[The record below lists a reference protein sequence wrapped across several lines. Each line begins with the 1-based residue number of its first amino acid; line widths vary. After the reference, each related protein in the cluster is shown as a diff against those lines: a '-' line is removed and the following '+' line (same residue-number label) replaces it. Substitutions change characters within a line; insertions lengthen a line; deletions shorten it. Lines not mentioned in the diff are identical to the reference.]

1 MPRYRHLVR
10 LANRQLQHWF
20 PGASRQT
27 RLPQANHAFA
37 ALHQGNYATI
47 PNYLVTDLRYMDAGD
62 KAQKR
67 QAGPPGTGL
76 PIAMSAITTSALDT
90 PSRRSMERTC
100 DDLAIFVIVVVGF
113 VASLTF
119 RDYGLGWD
127 DYTHAEYADLLLR
140 MYGSGFKDTGALSFA
155 NLYMY
160 GGGFDM
166 AAALLHKVIP
176 LELFE
181 TRRLLGAVVGII
193 GLSVTWRLGRR
204 VGGPLAGL
212 AALLLLALCPTFYGH
227 MFMNPKDAPFA
238 VAMVILML
246 GLVRL
251 AEEYPSPSPR
261 TILIVGLGAGLSL
274 GSRILGG
281 LALIYAVIGFLPML
295 LEEIR
300 TQGGREAVRRFVYV
314 VYTLLPGLI
323 LGYLVMG
330 LIWPWS
336 IIEPG
341 NPFHALSYFSHFFEK
356 PWKEM
361 FDGALVSVPDMP
373 WSYLPTLFALQLP
386 EVLLG
391 LSIAAAI
398 ATLLALP
405 RADVSGRRKT
415 ILLMLT
421 LAATLPIAVAIVKRP
436 ALYNGIR
443 HFIFVIPPMT
453 VLAGTAFAWGMNWL
467 KENRRS
473 WQPAALAVFSFGL
486 LLPLGEMIRLHPYQ
500 YTHFNHIAGTV
511 RGADYRYML
520 DYWGLALK
528 QASDSL
534 REELDERQEVPPRGR
549 KWKVA
554 VCGPQRPAQV
564 ALGPDFT
571 IGWDS
576 HAADFAM
583 TLGEFYCKGLTA
595 PVMVEIKR
603 DDVVFARV
611 YDIRGRSISSLLAIP
626 AP

>member
-1 MPRYRHLVR
+1 
-10 LANRQLQHWF
+10 
-20 PGASRQT
+20 
-27 RLPQANHAFA
+27 
-37 ALHQGNYATI
+37 
-47 PNYLVTDLRYMDAGD
+47 
-62 KAQKR
+62 
-67 QAGPPGTGL
+67 
-76 PIAMSAITTSALDT
+76 MSSITTSTIDT
-90 PSRRSMERTC
+90 PARRSVERTC
-100 DDLAIFVIVVVGF
+100 DDLAIIVLAAVGLI
-113 VASLTF
+113 ASLTF

-140 MYGSGFKDTGALSFA
+140 MYGSGFKDTAALSFA

-181 TRRLLGAVVGII
+181 TRRLLGAVVGLI
-193 GLSVTWRLGRR
+193 GLAVTWRLGRR
-204 VGGPLAGL
+204 VGGPFAGL
-212 AALLLLALCPTFYGH
+212 ATLLLLVLCPTFYGH

-238 VAMVILML
+238 VSMAILML

-261 TILIVGLGAGLSL
+261 TILIVGLGAGLSI
-274 GSRILGG
+274 GSRVLGG
-281 LALIYAVIGFLPML
+281 LALIYAVVGFLPLL
-295 LEEIR
+295 LEEIHTHSAR
-300 TQGGREAVRRFVYV
+300 DAVHRFAHVLYV
-314 VYTLLPGLI
+314 LLPGLI

-336 IIEPG
+336 IMEPG
-341 NPFHALSYFSHFFEK
+341 NPFQALTYFSHFFEK

-391 LSIAAAI
+391 LAI
-398 ATLLALP
+398 AGVVGTFMSLS
-405 RADVSGRRKT
+405 RTDVPARRKT

-421 LAATLPIAVAIVKRP
+421 LAATLPLVVAMVKRP

-453 VLAGTAFAWGMNWL
+453 VLAGVAFAWLMNWL
-467 KENRRS
+467 KERHRS
-473 WQPAALAVFSFGL
+473 WQPAVLAVFAFGL
-486 LLPLGEMIRLHPYQ
+486 MLPLGEMIRLHPYQ

-511 RGADYRYML
+511 RGADDLFML

-528 QASDSL
+528 QASDGL
-534 REELDERQEVPPRGR
+534 REELIERQEFPPRGR

-576 HAADFAM
+576 NAADFAM

-611 YDIRGRSISSLLAIP
+611 YDIRGRSISGLLAIP
-626 AP
+626 PP

>member
-1 MPRYRHLVR
+1 
-10 LANRQLQHWF
+10 
-20 PGASRQT
+20 
-27 RLPQANHAFA
+27 
-37 ALHQGNYATI
+37 
-47 PNYLVTDLRYMDAGD
+47 
-62 KAQKR
+62 
-67 QAGPPGTGL
+67 
-76 PIAMSAITTSALDT
+76 MSSITTSAIDT
-90 PSRRSMERTC
+90 PARRSVERTC
-100 DDLAIFVIVVVGF
+100 DDLAILVLGVVALI
-113 VASLTF
+113 ASLTF

-140 MYGSGFKDTGALSFA
+140 MYGSGFRDTGALSFA

-181 TRRLLGAVVGII
+181 TRRLLGAVVGVI
-193 GLSVTWRLGRR
+193 GLGVTWRLGRR

-212 AALLLLALCPTFYGH
+212 ATLLLLALCPTFYGH

-238 VAMVILML
+238 VAMAILIL

-251 AEEYPSPSPR
+251 AEEYPQPSPR
-261 TILIVGLGAGLSL
+261 TILIVGFGAGLSI
-274 GSRILGG
+274 GCRVLGG
-281 LALIYAVIGFLPML
+281 LALVYAVAGFVPLL
-295 LEEIR
+295 LEEYR
-300 TQGGREAVRRFVYV
+300 TQGAREAAHRFAHVVYV
-314 VYTLLPGLI
+314 LMPGLVF
-323 LGYLVMG
+323 GYLVMG

-336 IIEPG
+336 IMEPG
-341 NPFHALSYFSHFFEK
+341 HPFEALSYFSHFFEK

-391 LSIAAAI
+391 LLVAGVVGTIMS
-398 ATLLALP
+398 LS
-405 RADVSGRRKT
+405 REDVPARRKT
-415 ILLMLT
+415 IMLMLT
-421 LAATLPIAVAIVKRP
+421 LAATLPLVIAMVKRP

-453 VLAGTAFAWGMNWL
+453 VLAGLAFARGMDRL
-467 KENRRS
+467 RENRRS
-473 WQPAALAVFSFGL
+473 WQPVVLAVFAFGL
-486 LLPLGEMIRLHPYQ
+486 LLPFGEMIRLHPYQ

-511 RGADYRYML
+511 RAADDLFML

-528 QASDSL
+528 QASDGL
-534 REELDERQEVPPRGR
+534 REELTERQEAPPHGR

-576 HAADFAM
+576 HSADFAM

-595 PVMVEIKR
+595 PVLVEIKR

>member
-1 MPRYRHLVR
+1 
-10 LANRQLQHWF
+10 
-20 PGASRQT
+20 
-27 RLPQANHAFA
+27 
-37 ALHQGNYATI
+37 
-47 PNYLVTDLRYMDAGD
+47 
-62 KAQKR
+62 
-67 QAGPPGTGL
+67 
-76 PIAMSAITTSALDT
+76 
-90 PSRRSMERTC
+90 MERTC
-100 DDLAIFVIVVVGF
+100 DDAAILVL
-113 VASLTF
+113 VAVSLVAAFTF

-127 DYTHAEYADLLLR
+127 DYTHAEYADLLLK
-140 MYGSGFKDTGALSFA
+140 MYGSGFRDTGALSFA

-181 TRRLLGAVVGII
+181 TRRLLGAIVGII
-193 GLSVTWRLGRR
+193 GLVVNWRLGRR

-238 VAMVILML
+238 VAMIILML

-251 AEEYPSPSPR
+251 VEEYPHPSPR
-261 TILIVGLGAGLSL
+261 TVLITGLGAGLSI
-274 GSRILGG
+274 GSRVLGG
-281 LALIYAVIGFLPML
+281 LALLYAVIGFVPML
-295 LEEIR
+295 IDEVR
-300 TQGGREAVRRFVYV
+300 MQGAGGAMRRFGQVAYA
-314 VYTLLPGLI
+314 LLPGLV

-336 IIEPG
+336 IIAPDH
-341 NPFHALSYFSHFFEK
+341 PFLAATYFSHFFEK

-386 EVLLG
+386 EVLLALTVAG
-391 LSIAAAI
+391 IGGAFMA
-398 ATLLALP
+398 LA
-405 RADVSGRRKT
+405 RKDVTGRRKT
-415 ILLMLT
+415 ILLMLA
-421 LAATLPIAVAIVKRP
+421 LAAVLPIAIAIVKRP

-453 VLAGTAFAWGMNWL
+453 VLAGLAFARGMERL
-467 KENRRS
+467 GENHRA
-473 WQPAALAVFSFGL
+473 WQPAVLAIFLFGL

-500 YTHFNHIAGTV
+500 YAHFNHIAGTV
-511 RGADYRYML
+511 RGADDRYML
-520 DYWGLALK
+520 DYWGLAFK
-528 QASDSL
+528 QASDDL
-534 REELDERQEVPPRGR
+534 HEQLEEKHMSPPHGR

-583 TLGEFYCKGLTA
+583 TLGEFYCKGLSA

-611 YDIRGRSISSLLAIP
+611 YDIRGRTITSLLSIP
-626 AP
+626 PP

>member
-1 MPRYRHLVR
+1 
-10 LANRQLQHWF
+10 
-20 PGASRQT
+20 
-27 RLPQANHAFA
+27 
-37 ALHQGNYATI
+37 
-47 PNYLVTDLRYMDAGD
+47 
-62 KAQKR
+62 
-67 QAGPPGTGL
+67 
-76 PIAMSAITTSALDT
+76 MSSITTSALEA
-90 PSRRSMERTC
+90 PARRSVEKTC
-100 DDLAIFVIVVVGF
+100 DDLAFLVLGVVAV
-113 VASLTF
+113 VAGLTF

-181 TRRLLGAVVGII
+181 TRRLLGAIVGVI
-193 GLSVTWRLGRR
+193 GLAVTWRLARR

-238 VAMVILML
+238 VAMVVLIM

-251 AEEYPSPSPR
+251 IEEYPAPSPR
-261 TILIVGLGAGLSL
+261 TILIVGLGAGLSI
-274 GSRILGG
+274 GCRVLGG
-281 LALIYAVIGFLPML
+281 LALIYAVVGFIPLWI
-295 LEEIR
+295 EEFR
-300 TQGGREAVRRFVYV
+300 KQGPREATHRFAHVVYV
-314 VYTLLPGLI
+314 LLPGLV

-336 IIEPG
+336 IMEPG
-341 NPFHALSYFSHFFEK
+341 HPLEAVTYFSHFFEK

-386 EVLLG
+386 EVLLVLLTAAVVTTFMS
-391 LSIAAAI
+391 LSRI
-398 ATLLALP
+398 
-405 RADVSGRRKT
+405 DVTAKRKSVM
-415 ILLMLT
+415 LMLT
-421 LAATLPIAVAIVKRP
+421 LAATLPLVIAMVKRP

-443 HFIFVIPPMT
+443 HFIFVIPPMA
-453 VLAGTAFAWGMNWL
+453 VLGGIAFARGMDWL
-467 KENRRS
+467 GENRRA
-473 WQPAALAVFSFGL
+473 WQPAALAVFAFGL
-486 LLPLGEMIRLHPYQ
+486 LLPLSEMIRLHPYQ

-511 RGADYRYML
+511 RTADNFFML

-528 QASDSL
+528 QASDGL
-534 REELDERQEVPPRGR
+534 REQLAERQEVPPQHR

-583 TLGEFYCKGLTA
+583 TLGEFYCKGLAA

>member
-1 MPRYRHLVR
+1 
-10 LANRQLQHWF
+10 
-20 PGASRQT
+20 
-27 RLPQANHAFA
+27 
-37 ALHQGNYATI
+37 
-47 PNYLVTDLRYMDAGD
+47 
-62 KAQKR
+62 
-67 QAGPPGTGL
+67 
-76 PIAMSAITTSALDT
+76 MSSITTSVIDT
-90 PSRRSMERTC
+90 PTRRSMERTC
-100 DDLAIFVIVVVGF
+100 DDFAFFVLALVSLIAG
-113 VASLTF
+113 LTF

-181 TRRLLGAVVGII
+181 TRRLVGAIVGVI
-193 GLSVTWRLGRR
+193 GLAVTWRLARR
-204 VGGPLAGL
+204 IGGPLAGL
-212 AALLLLALCPTFYGH
+212 AALLLLALCPIYYGH

-238 VAMVILML
+238 VAMIILMM

-251 AEEYPSPSPR
+251 AEEYPHPSPR
-261 TILIVGLGAGLSL
+261 TILIVGLGAGLSI
-274 GSRILGG
+274 GSRVLGG
-281 LALIYAVIGFLPML
+281 LALIYALAGFVPLWL
-295 LEEIR
+295 HEVR
-300 TQGGREAVRRFVYV
+300 TQGRREAVRRFVHV
-314 VYTLLPGLI
+314 LFVLLPGLI
-323 LGYLVMG
+323 VGYLVMG

-336 IIEPG
+336 IIKPG
-341 NPFHALSYFSHFFEK
+341 NPFSAVTYFSHFFEK

-386 EVLLG
+386 EVLLALFIAG
-391 LSIAAAI
+391 LVL
-398 ATLLALP
+398 TLLALP
-405 RADVSGRRKT
+405 RAEVPARRKT
-415 ILLMLT
+415 IFLMLT
-421 LAATLPIAVAIVKRP
+421 LAATLPIAIAIVKRP

-443 HFIFVIPPMT
+443 HFVFVIPPMA
-453 VLAGTAFAWGMNWL
+453 VLGGIAFAKGMNWL
-467 KENRRS
+467 KDNRVS
-473 WQPAALAVFSFGL
+473 WQPVALAAFVFGL
-486 LLPLGEMIRLHPYQ
+486 ALPLAEMIRLHPYQ
-500 YTHFNHIAGTV
+500 YTHFNYIAGTV
-511 RGADYRYML
+511 READDRFML

-528 QASDSL
+528 QASDGL
-534 REELDERQEVPPRGR
+534 REQLDERQEVPPEGR

-583 TLGEFYCKGLTA
+583 TLGEFYCKGLNA
-595 PVMVEIKR
+595 PVLVEIKR

-611 YDIRGRSISSLLAIP
+611 YDIRGRSISSLLSIP

>member
-1 MPRYRHLVR
+1 MT
-10 LANRQLQHWF
+10 
-20 PGASRQT
+20 S
-27 RLPQANHAFA
+27 
-37 ALHQGNYATI
+37 
-47 PNYLVTDLRYMDAGD
+47 
-62 KAQKR
+62 
-67 QAGPPGTGL
+67 
-76 PIAMSAITTSALDT
+76 ITTSAIDT
-90 PSRRSMERTC
+90 PLRRSVERTC
-100 DDLAIFVIVVVGF
+100 DDLAMLVLAAVAVIAG
-113 VASLTF
+113 LTF

-140 MYGSGFKDTGALSFA
+140 MYGSGFRDTAALSFA

-166 AAALLHKVIP
+166 VAALLHKVIP

-181 TRRLLGAVVGII
+181 TRRLVGAVVGVI
-193 GLSVTWRLGRR
+193 GLAVTWRLGRR

-212 AALLLLALCPTFYGH
+212 ASLLLLALCPIFYGH

-238 VAMVILML
+238 VAMIILML

-251 AEEYPSPSPR
+251 AEEYPKASPR

-274 GSRILGG
+274 GCRVLGG
-281 LALIYAVIGFLPML
+281 LALVYALLGFLPLL
-295 LEEIR
+295 LEELR
-300 TQGGREAVRRFVYV
+300 SEGLREAVRRFAHVVYV
-314 VYTLLPGLI
+314 LLPGLVF
-323 LGYLVMG
+323 GYLVMG

-336 IIEPG
+336 IMEPG
-341 NPFHALSYFSHFFEK
+341 NPFEALTYFSHFFEK

-361 FDGALVSVPDMP
+361 FDGAIVSVPDMP

-386 EVLLG
+386 EVMLVLMAG
-391 LSIAAAI
+391 AVVGTFAL
-398 ATLLALP
+398 LP
-405 RADVSGRRKT
+405 RRGVPARRKT

-421 LAATLPIAVAIVKRP
+421 LAAMLPLAIAMVKRP

-443 HFIFVIPPMT
+443 HFVFVIPPMA
-453 VLAGTAFAWGMNWL
+453 VLGGVAFAWAMERLRANH
-467 KENRRS
+467 RT
-473 WQPAALAVFSFGL
+473 WQPVVVATFCFGL
-486 LLPLGEMIRLHPYQ
+486 ALSLAEMIRLHPYQ

-511 RGADYRYML
+511 RGADDRFML

-528 QASDSL
+528 QASDEL
-534 REELDERQEVPPRGR
+534 REQIVERQEVPPASR

-576 HAADFAM
+576 NAADFAM

-611 YDIRGRSISSLLAIP
+611 YDIRGRSISSLLSIP

>member
-1 MPRYRHLVR
+1 M
-10 LANRQLQHWF
+10 
-20 PGASRQT
+20 T
-27 RLPQANHAFA
+27 
-37 ALHQGNYATI
+37 
-47 PNYLVTDLRYMDAGD
+47 
-62 KAQKR
+62 
-67 QAGPPGTGL
+67 
-76 PIAMSAITTSALDT
+76 
-90 PSRRSMERTC
+90 SRRSVERTC
-100 DDLAIFVIVVVGF
+100 DDLAVLVLAAVGLI
-113 VASLTF
+113 ASLTF
-119 RDYGLGWD
+119 HDYGLGWD

-140 MYGSGFKDTGALSFA
+140 MYGSGFKDAGALSFA

-181 TRRLLGAVVGII
+181 TRRLLGAIVGMV
-193 GLSVTWRLGRR
+193 GLAVTWRLGRR

-251 AEEYPSPSPR
+251 AGEYPQPSPR
-261 TILIVGLGAGLSL
+261 TILIVGLGAGLSI

-281 LALIYAVIGFLPML
+281 LALVYALVGFVPLFL
-295 LEEIR
+295 QELH
-300 TQGGREAVRRFVYV
+300 TQAAREAIRRFAHVIYV
-314 VYTLLPGLI
+314 LLPALI

-336 IIEPG
+336 IIDVG
-341 NPFHALSYFSHFFEK
+341 NPFQALTYFSHFFEK

-373 WSYLPTLFALQLP
+373 WFYLPTLFALQLP

-391 LSIAAAI
+391 LSIAGVIGAFV
-398 ATLLALP
+398 TLP
-405 RADVSGRRKT
+405 RADVSARRKT

-421 LAATLPIAVAIVKRP
+421 LAATLPLVIAMVKRP

-453 VLAGTAFAWGMNWL
+453 VLAGTAFAGGMHWL
-467 KENRRS
+467 KDNRRS
-473 WQPAALAVFSFGL
+473 WQPIALAIFAFGL

-528 QASDSL
+528 QASDGL
-534 REELDERQEVPPRGR
+534 REELDERQEVPPKGH

>member
-1 MPRYRHLVR
+1 M
-10 LANRQLQHWF
+10 
-20 PGASRQT
+20 SS
-27 RLPQANHAFA
+27 
-37 ALHQGNYATI
+37 
-47 PNYLVTDLRYMDAGD
+47 VTA
-62 KAQKR
+62 
-67 QAGPPGTGL
+67 
-76 PIAMSAITTSALDT
+76 SALDT

-100 DDLAIFVIVVVGF
+100 DDLAIVVLLAVGL

-127 DYTHAEYADLLLR
+127 DYTHAEYADLLLS

-181 TRRLLGAVVGII
+181 TRRLVGAIVG
-193 GLSVTWRLGRR
+193 VM
-204 VGGPLAGL
+204 GL
-212 AALLLLALCPTFYGH
+212 A
-227 MFMNPKDAPFA
+227 
-238 VAMVILML
+238 
-246 GLVRL
+246 RL
-251 AEEYPSPSPR
+251 AEEYTQASPR
-261 TILIVGLGAGLSL
+261 TILIIGLGAGLSI

-281 LALIYAVIGFLPML
+281 LALVYALAGFVPLFV
-295 LEEIR
+295 EEMR
-300 TQGGREAVRRFVYV
+300 TQGARDAIRRFVHVLYV
-314 VYTLLPGLI
+314 LMPGLI
-323 LGYLVMG
+323 LGYLIMG

-336 IIEPG
+336 IMQSG
-341 NPFHALSYFSHFFEK
+341 NPFTALTYFSHFFEK

-386 EVLLG
+386 EVLLV
-391 LSIAAAI
+391 LSIAGVAGMLAAL
-398 ATLLALP
+398 T
-405 RADVSGRRKT
+405 RREVSARRKT
-415 ILLMLT
+415 IFLMLT
-421 LAATLPIAVAIVKRP
+421 LAATLPLLIAMVKRP

-443 HFIFVIPPMT
+443 HFVFVIPPMT
-453 VLAGTAFAWGMNWL
+453 VIAGAAFAWTMNWL
-467 KENRRS
+467 RDNRVS
-473 WQPAALAVFSFGL
+473 WQPVALAVFAFGL

-511 RGADYRYML
+511 RGADDRFML
-520 DYWGLALK
+520 DYWGLAFK
-528 QASDSL
+528 QASDEL
-534 REELDERQEVPPRGR
+534 REQLEEKHEVPPKGR

-595 PVMVEIKR
+595 PVLVEIK
-603 DDVVFARV
+603 
-611 YDIRGRSISSLLAIP
+611 
-626 AP
+626 

>member
-1 MPRYRHLVR
+1 
-10 LANRQLQHWF
+10 
-20 PGASRQT
+20 
-27 RLPQANHAFA
+27 
-37 ALHQGNYATI
+37 
-47 PNYLVTDLRYMDAGD
+47 
-62 KAQKR
+62 
-67 QAGPPGTGL
+67 
-76 PIAMSAITTSALDT
+76 MSSITTSVIET
-90 PSRRSMERTC
+90 PTRRSMEQTC
-100 DDLAIFVIVVVGF
+100 DDFAFFVLALVSL
-113 VASLTF
+113 VAGLTF

-140 MYGSGFKDTGALSFA
+140 MYGSGFKDTAALSFA

-166 AAALLHKVIP
+166 AAALLHKLIP

-181 TRRLLGAVVGII
+181 TRRLVGAIVGVI
-193 GLSVTWRLGRR
+193 GLAVTWRLARR

-212 AALLLLALCPTFYGH
+212 AALLLLALCPIYYGH

-238 VAMVILML
+238 VAMIVLML
-246 GLVRL
+246 GLARL
-251 AEEYPSPSPR
+251 AEEYPHPSPR
-261 TILIVGLGAGLSL
+261 TILIVGLGAGLSI
-274 GSRILGG
+274 GSRVLGG
-281 LALIYAVIGFLPML
+281 LALIYALAGFVPLWL
-295 LEEIR
+295 DDVR
-300 TQGGREAVRRFVYV
+300 TQGRREAVRRFVHV
-314 VYTLLPGLI
+314 LFVLLPGLI

-336 IIEPG
+336 IIRVG
-341 NPFHALSYFSHFFEK
+341 NPFTAVTYFSHFFEK

-391 LSIAAAI
+391 LLIAGLVVA
-398 ATLLALP
+398 LLALS
-405 RADVSGRRKT
+405 RAEVPAHRKT
-415 ILLMLT
+415 VLLMLV
-421 LAATLPIAVAIVKRP
+421 LAATLPIAIAIVKRP

-453 VLAGTAFAWGMNWL
+453 VLGGIAFAKGMNWL
-467 KENRRS
+467 KDNRVS
-473 WQPAALAVFSFGL
+473 WQPVALTAFVFGL
-486 LLPLGEMIRLHPYQ
+486 ALPLAEMIRLHPYQ
-500 YTHFNHIAGTV
+500 YTHFNYIAGTV
-511 RGADYRYML
+511 READDRFML

-528 QASDSL
+528 QASDGL
-534 REELDERQEVPPRGR
+534 REQLVERQEVPPEGR

-564 ALGPDFT
+564 ALGPDFA

-583 TLGEFYCKGLTA
+583 TLGEFYCKGLNA

-611 YDIRGRSISSLLAIP
+611 YDIRGRTISSLLS
-626 AP
+626 

>member
-1 MPRYRHLVR
+1 MT
-10 LANRQLQHWF
+10 
-20 PGASRQT
+20 S
-27 RLPQANHAFA
+27 
-37 ALHQGNYATI
+37 
-47 PNYLVTDLRYMDAGD
+47 
-62 KAQKR
+62 
-67 QAGPPGTGL
+67 
-76 PIAMSAITTSALDT
+76 ITTSAIET
-90 PSRRSMERTC
+90 PLRRSVERTC
-100 DDLAIFVIVVVGF
+100 DDLAMLVLAAVAVIAG
-113 VASLTF
+113 LTF

-140 MYGSGFKDTGALSFA
+140 MFGSGFKDTAALSFA

-166 AAALLHKVIP
+166 VAALLHKVIP

-181 TRRLLGAVVGII
+181 TRRLVGAIVGVI
-193 GLSVTWRLGRR
+193 GLAVTWRLGRR
-204 VGGPLAGL
+204 IGGPLAGL
-212 AALLLLALCPTFYGH
+212 AALLLLALCPIFYGH

-238 VAMVILML
+238 VAMIILML

-251 AEEYPSPSPR
+251 AEEYPQPSPR
-261 TILIVGLGAGLSL
+261 TILIVGLGAGLSI
-274 GSRILGG
+274 GCRILGG
-281 LALIYAVIGFLPML
+281 LALVYALIGFIPLF
-295 LEEIR
+295 LEELR
-300 TQGGREAVRRFVYV
+300 TEGVREAARRFAHV
-314 VYTLLPGLI
+314 VYLLLPGLVF
-323 LGYLVMG
+323 GYLVMG

-336 IIEPG
+336 IMEPG
-341 NPFHALSYFSHFFEK
+341 NPFEALTYFSHFFEK

-361 FDGALVSVPDMP
+361 FDGAIVSVPDMP

-386 EVLLG
+386 EVMLVLMTG
-391 LSIAAAI
+391 AVVSTFAL
-398 ATLLALP
+398 LP
-405 RADVSGRRKT
+405 RGEVPARRKT

-421 LAATLPIAVAIVKRP
+421 LAATLPLAIAMVKRP

-443 HFIFVIPPMT
+443 HFVFVIPPMA
-453 VLAGTAFAWGMNWL
+453 VLGGVAFAWTMERLRANH
-467 KENRRS
+467 RT
-473 WQPAALAVFSFGL
+473 WQPVVLATFCFGL
-486 LLPLGEMIRLHPYQ
+486 ALPLAEMIRLHPYQ

-511 RGADYRYML
+511 RAADDRFML

-528 QASDSL
+528 QASDEL
-534 REELDERQEVPPRGR
+534 REQLVERQEVPPRNR

-576 HAADFAM
+576 NAADFAM

-611 YDIRGRSISSLLAIP
+611 YDIRGSSISSLLSIP

>member
-1 MPRYRHLVR
+1 MT
-10 LANRQLQHWF
+10 
-20 PGASRQT
+20 S
-27 RLPQANHAFA
+27 
-37 ALHQGNYATI
+37 
-47 PNYLVTDLRYMDAGD
+47 
-62 KAQKR
+62 
-67 QAGPPGTGL
+67 
-76 PIAMSAITTSALDT
+76 ITTSVIDT
-90 PSRRSMERTC
+90 PLRRSVERTC
-100 DDLAIFVIVVVGF
+100 DDLAMLVLAAVAVIAG
-113 VASLTF
+113 LTF

-140 MYGSGFKDTGALSFA
+140 MFGSGFKDTAALSFA

-166 AAALLHKVIP
+166 VAALLHKFIP

-181 TRRLLGAVVGII
+181 TRRLVGAIVGVI
-193 GLSVTWRLGRR
+193 GLAVTWRLGRR

-212 AALLLLALCPTFYGH
+212 ASLLLLALCPIFYGH

-238 VAMVILML
+238 VAMIILML

-251 AEEYPSPSPR
+251 AEEYPQPSPR

-274 GSRILGG
+274 GCRVLGG
-281 LALIYAVIGFLPML
+281 LALVYAVLGFMPLF
-295 LEEIR
+295 LEELR
-300 TQGGREAVRRFVYV
+300 TEGLRESVRRFAHVVYV
-314 VYTLLPGLI
+314 LLPGLV

-336 IIEPG
+336 IMEPG
-341 NPFHALSYFSHFFEK
+341 NPFEALTYFSHFFEK

-361 FDGALVSVPDMP
+361 FDGAIVSVPDMP

-386 EVLLG
+386 EVMLVLTAG
-391 LSIAAAI
+391 AVFSTFAM
-398 ATLLALP
+398 LP
-405 RADVSGRRKT
+405 RRGVPARRKT

-421 LAATLPIAVAIVKRP
+421 LAATLPLVIAMVKRP

-443 HFIFVIPPMT
+443 HFVFVIPPMA
-453 VLAGTAFAWGMNWL
+453 VLGGVAFAWAMERLRANH
-467 KENRRS
+467 RT
-473 WQPAALAVFSFGL
+473 WQPVVLATFCFGL
-486 LLPLGEMIRLHPYQ
+486 ALSLAEMIRLHPYQ

-511 RGADYRYML
+511 RGADDRFML

-528 QASDSL
+528 QASDEL
-534 REELDERQEVPPRGR
+534 REQLVERQEVPPSNR

-576 HAADFAM
+576 NAADFAM

-611 YDIRGRSISSLLAIP
+611 YDIRGRGISSLLSIP

>member
-1 MPRYRHLVR
+1 
-10 LANRQLQHWF
+10 
-20 PGASRQT
+20 
-27 RLPQANHAFA
+27 
-37 ALHQGNYATI
+37 
-47 PNYLVTDLRYMDAGD
+47 
-62 KAQKR
+62 
-67 QAGPPGTGL
+67 
-76 PIAMSAITTSALDT
+76 MSSITTSTVDT
-90 PSRRSMERTC
+90 PLRRSVAQTC
-100 DDLAIFVIVVVGF
+100 DDLAILVLAAVAVVAG
-113 VASLTF
+113 LTF

-181 TRRLLGAVVGII
+181 TRRLLGAFVGII
-193 GLSVTWRLGRR
+193 GLAVTWRLGRR
-204 VGGPLAGL
+204 IGGPLAGL

-261 TILIVGLGAGLSL
+261 TTLIVGLGAGLSL
-274 GSRILGG
+274 GSRVLGG
-281 LALIYAVIGFLPML
+281 LALLYALIGFVPL
-295 LEEIR
+295 LLQEIR
-300 TQGGREAVRRFVYV
+300 AEGAREAAKRFAQVIYV
-314 VYTLLPGLI
+314 LLPGLA
-323 LGYLVMG
+323 LGYLIMG

-336 IIEPG
+336 VIEPG
-341 NPFHALSYFSHFFEK
+341 NPFRALTYFSHFFEK

-391 LSIAAAI
+391 LFIASVVGTVISLSRENVTA
-398 ATLLALP
+398 
-405 RADVSGRRKT
+405 RRKT
-415 ILLMLT
+415 IFLMLT
-421 LAATLPIAVAIVKRP
+421 TAATLPLLVAMVKRP

-443 HFIFVIPPMT
+443 HFIFVIPPMA
-453 VLAGTAFAWGMNWL
+453 VLAGVAFAWGLNWL
-467 KENRRS
+467 KDNGRQ
-473 WQPAALAVFSFGL
+473 WQAAAVAAFVFGL
-486 LLPLGEMIRLHPYQ
+486 MLPLTEMIRLHPYQ

-511 RGADYRYML
+511 RGANDLFML
-520 DYWGLALK
+520 DYWGLAFK
-528 QASDSL
+528 QASDRL
-534 REELDERQEVPPRGR
+534 HEQLDERQEAPPHGR

-611 YDIRGRSISSLLAIP
+611 YDIRGRSISSLLSIP

>member
-1 MPRYRHLVR
+1 MT
-10 LANRQLQHWF
+10 
-20 PGASRQT
+20 S
-27 RLPQANHAFA
+27 
-37 ALHQGNYATI
+37 
-47 PNYLVTDLRYMDAGD
+47 
-62 KAQKR
+62 
-67 QAGPPGTGL
+67 
-76 PIAMSAITTSALDT
+76 ITTSAIDT
-90 PSRRSMERTC
+90 PQRRSIERTC
-100 DDLAIFVIVVVGF
+100 DDLAMLVLAAVAVIAG
-113 VASLTF
+113 LTF

-140 MYGSGFKDTGALSFA
+140 MFGSGFKDTAALSFA

-166 AAALLHKVIP
+166 VAALLHKVIP

-181 TRRLLGAVVGII
+181 TRRLVGAIVGVI
-193 GLSVTWRLGRR
+193 GLAVTWRLGRR
-204 VGGPLAGL
+204 IGGPLAGL
-212 AALLLLALCPTFYGH
+212 ASLLLLALCPTFYGH

-238 VAMVILML
+238 VAMVVLML

-251 AEEYPSPSPR
+251 AEEYPQPSPR

-274 GSRILGG
+274 GCRVLGG
-281 LALIYAVIGFLPML
+281 LALVYAVVGFVPLL
-295 LEEIR
+295 LEELR
-300 TQGGREAVRRFVYV
+300 TEGPRESVRRFVHV
-314 VYTLLPGLI
+314 VYVLLPGLV

-336 IIEPG
+336 IMEPG
-341 NPFHALSYFSHFFEK
+341 NPLAALTYFSHFFEK

-361 FDGALVSVPDMP
+361 FDGAIVSVPDMP

-386 EVLLG
+386 EVMLVLMG
-391 LSIAAAI
+391 GAI
-398 ATLLALP
+398 VSTFAMLP
-405 RADVSGRRKT
+405 RREVPARRKT

-421 LAATLPIAVAIVKRP
+421 LAATLPLAIAMVKRP

-443 HFIFVIPPMT
+443 HFVFVIPPMAVLGGVAFART
-453 VLAGTAFAWGMNWL
+453 MERLRANHRTWQPVVLATFC
-467 KENRRS
+467 
-473 WQPAALAVFSFGL
+473 FGL
-486 LLPLGEMIRLHPYQ
+486 ALSLAEMIRLHPYQ

-511 RGADYRYML
+511 RGADDRFML

-528 QASDSL
+528 QASDGL
-534 REELDERQEVPPRGR
+534 REQLVERQEVPPGNR

-576 HAADFAM
+576 NAADFAM

-611 YDIRGRSISSLLAIP
+611 YDIRGRGISSLLSIP

>member
-1 MPRYRHLVR
+1 MT
-10 LANRQLQHWF
+10 
-20 PGASRQT
+20 S
-27 RLPQANHAFA
+27 
-37 ALHQGNYATI
+37 
-47 PNYLVTDLRYMDAGD
+47 
-62 KAQKR
+62 
-67 QAGPPGTGL
+67 
-76 PIAMSAITTSALDT
+76 ITTSAIDT
-90 PSRRSMERTC
+90 PLRRSVERTC
-100 DDLAIFVIVVVGF
+100 DDLAMLVLAAVAVIAG
-113 VASLTF
+113 LTF

-140 MYGSGFKDTGALSFA
+140 MFGSGFKDTAALSFA

-166 AAALLHKVIP
+166 VAALLHKVIP

-181 TRRLLGAVVGII
+181 TRRLVGAVVGVI
-193 GLSVTWRLGRR
+193 GLAVTWRLGRR
-204 VGGPLAGL
+204 IGGPLAGL
-212 AALLLLALCPTFYGH
+212 ASLLLLALCPIFYGH

-238 VAMVILML
+238 VAMIILML

-251 AEEYPSPSPR
+251 AEEYPRPSPR

-274 GSRILGG
+274 GTRILGG
-281 LALIYAVIGFLPML
+281 LALVYAVIGFMPLF
-295 LEEIR
+295 LEELR
-300 TQGGREAVRRFVYV
+300 SEGLRESVRRFAHVVYV
-314 VYTLLPGLI
+314 LLPGLV

-336 IIEPG
+336 IMEPG
-341 NPFHALSYFSHFFEK
+341 NPFEALTYFSHFFEK

-361 FDGALVSVPDMP
+361 FDGAIVSVPDMP

-386 EVLLG
+386 EVMLVLTFG
-391 LSIAAAI
+391 AVIG
-398 ATLLALP
+398 TLVMLP
-405 RADVSGRRKT
+405 RREVPARRKT

-421 LAATLPIAVAIVKRP
+421 LAATLPLAIAMVKRP

-443 HFIFVIPPMT
+443 HFVFVIPPMAVLGGVAFGWAMERLRANHCT
-453 VLAGTAFAWGMNWL
+453 WQPVVLATFC
-467 KENRRS
+467 
-473 WQPAALAVFSFGL
+473 FGL
-486 LLPLGEMIRLHPYQ
+486 ALSLAEMIRLHPYQ

-511 RGADYRYML
+511 RGADDRFML

-528 QASDSL
+528 QASDEL
-534 REELDERQEVPPRGR
+534 REQLVERQEVPPRNR

-576 HAADFAM
+576 NAADFAM

-595 PVMVEIKR
+595 PVLVEIKR

-611 YDIRGRSISSLLAIP
+611 YDIRGSSISSLLSIP

>member
-1 MPRYRHLVR
+1 MSSIT
-10 LANRQLQHWF
+10 A
-20 PGASRQT
+20 
-27 RLPQANHAFA
+27 
-37 ALHQGNYATI
+37 
-47 PNYLVTDLRYMDAGD
+47 
-62 KAQKR
+62 
-67 QAGPPGTGL
+67 
-76 PIAMSAITTSALDT
+76 SAIDT
-90 PSRRSMERTC
+90 PARRSVERTC
-100 DDLAIFVIVVVGF
+100 DDLSLAALAAIGLI
-113 VASLTF
+113 ASLTF

-140 MYGSGFKDTGALSFA
+140 MYGSGFKDTAALSFA

-166 AAALLHKVIP
+166 VAALLHKIIP

-181 TRRLLGAVVGII
+181 TRRLLGAIVGLI
-193 GLSVTWRLGRR
+193 GLGVTWRLGRR
-204 VGGPLAGL
+204 VGGPLGGL
-212 AALLLLALCPTFYGH
+212 ATLLLLALCPTFYGH

-238 VAMVILML
+238 ISMVILML

-251 AEEYPSPSPR
+251 AQEYPKPSPR
-261 TILIVGLGAGLSL
+261 TILIVGLGAGLSI

-281 LALIYAVIGFLPML
+281 MALVYAVVGFAPL
-295 LEEIR
+295 LIEEFR
-300 TQGGREAVRRFVYV
+300 AHGLRESVRRFAHVVYV
-314 VYTLLPGLI
+314 LLPGLVF
-323 LGYLVMG
+323 GYLVMG

-336 IIEPG
+336 IMEPA
-341 NPFHALSYFSHFFEK
+341 NPFRALTYFSHFFEK

-386 EVLLG
+386 EVLLV
-391 LSIAAAI
+391 LCIAAVVG
-398 ATLLALP
+398 TFLSLP
-405 RADVSGRRKT
+405 RSDVPARRKT
-415 ILLMLT
+415 IFLMLT
-421 LAATLPIAVAIVKRP
+421 LAATLPLAVAMVKRP

-443 HFIFVIPPMT
+443 HFIFVIPPMA
-453 VLAGTAFAWGMNWL
+453 VLAGAAFAWGMNWL
-467 KENRRS
+467 KHSHRR
-473 WQPAALAVFSFGL
+473 WQPVALAIFTFGL
-486 LLPLGEMIRLHPYQ
+486 MLPLGEMIRLHPYQ
-500 YTHFNHIAGTV
+500 YTHFNQIAGTV
-511 RGADYRYML
+511 RNANDLFML

-528 QASDSL
+528 QASDGL
-534 REELDERQEVPPRGR
+534 REELVERQEFPPANR

-583 TLGEFYCKGLTA
+583 TLGQFYCKGLTA
-595 PVMVEIKR
+595 PVLVEIKR

-611 YDIRGRSISSLLAIP
+611 YDIRGQSISNLLAIP

>member
-1 MPRYRHLVR
+1 
-10 LANRQLQHWF
+10 
-20 PGASRQT
+20 
-27 RLPQANHAFA
+27 
-37 ALHQGNYATI
+37 
-47 PNYLVTDLRYMDAGD
+47 
-62 KAQKR
+62 
-67 QAGPPGTGL
+67 
-76 PIAMSAITTSALDT
+76 MSSITTLAIDT
-90 PSRRSMERTC
+90 PLRRSVERTC
-100 DDLAIFVIVVVGF
+100 DDLAILVLTVVGII
-113 VASLTF
+113 AGLTF

-181 TRRLLGAVVGII
+181 TRRLLGAII
-193 GLSVTWRLGRR
+193 GVIGLAVTWRLGRR
-204 VGGPLAGL
+204 VGGPVAGL

-238 VAMVILML
+238 VAMMILML

-251 AEEYPSPSPR
+251 AEEYPQPSPR
-261 TILIVGLGAGLSL
+261 TILIVGLGAGLSI

-281 LALIYAVIGFLPML
+281 LALVYAVVGFIPMFVA
-295 LEEIR
+295 EVS
-300 TQGGREAVRRFVYV
+300 TQGAREALRRFLHVVYV
-314 VYTLLPGLI
+314 LVPGLV

-336 IIEPG
+336 IMEPD
-341 NPFHALSYFSHFFEK
+341 NPLQALTYFSHFFEK

-391 LSIAAAI
+391 LTIAGVGG
-398 ATLLALP
+398 TLVVLP
-405 RADVSGRRKT
+405 RGDVTARRKT
-415 ILLMLT
+415 ILLMLAS
-421 LAATLPIAVAIVKRP
+421 AATLPLLIAMVKRP

-453 VLAGTAFAWGMNWL
+453 VLAGTAFAWGINRL
-467 KENRRS
+467 GENRRS
-473 WQPAALAVFSFGL
+473 WQPVAVAVFAFGL
-486 LLPLGEMIRLHPYQ
+486 MLPLAEMIRLHPYQ
-500 YTHFNHIAGTV
+500 YTHFNLIAGTV
-511 RGADYRYML
+511 RGADDRYML

-528 QASDSL
+528 QASDGL
-534 REELDERQEVPPRGR
+534 REEIAERQENPPRGR

-595 PVMVEIKR
+595 PVLVEIKR
-603 DDVVFARV
+603 DGVVFARV

>member
-1 MPRYRHLVR
+1 M
-10 LANRQLQHWF
+10 
-20 PGASRQT
+20 T
-27 RLPQANHAFA
+27 
-37 ALHQGNYATI
+37 
-47 PNYLVTDLRYMDAGD
+47 
-62 KAQKR
+62 
-67 QAGPPGTGL
+67 
-76 PIAMSAITTSALDT
+76 AITTSPIDT
-90 PSRRSMERTC
+90 PLRRSVERTC
-100 DDLAIFVIVVVGF
+100 DDLAMLVLAAVAVVAG
-113 VASLTF
+113 LTF

-140 MYGSGFKDTGALSFA
+140 MFGSGFKDTAALSFA

-166 AAALLHKVIP
+166 VAALLHRVIP

-181 TRRLLGAVVGII
+181 TRRLVGAVVGVI
-193 GLSVTWRLGRR
+193 GLAVTWRLGRR
-204 VGGPLAGL
+204 IGGPLAGL
-212 AALLLLALCPTFYGH
+212 ASLLLLALCPIFYGH

-238 VAMVILML
+238 VAMIILML

-251 AEEYPSPSPR
+251 AEEYPQPSPR

-274 GSRILGG
+274 GTRILGG
-281 LALIYAVIGFLPML
+281 LALVYAVIGFTPLL
-295 LEEIR
+295 LEELR
-300 TQGGREAVRRFVYV
+300 SEGLRESVRRFAHVVYV
-314 VYTLLPGLI
+314 LLPGLV

-336 IIEPG
+336 IMEPG
-341 NPFHALSYFSHFFEK
+341 NPFEALTYFSHFFEK

-361 FDGALVSVPDMP
+361 FDGAIVSVPDMP

-386 EVLLG
+386 EVMLVLMFG
-391 LSIAAAI
+391 AVIGTFAL
-398 ATLLALP
+398 LP
-405 RADVSGRRKT
+405 RREVPARRKT

-421 LAATLPIAVAIVKRP
+421 LAATLPLVIAMVKRP

-443 HFIFVIPPMT
+443 HFVFVIPPMAVLGGVAFARAMERLRANHRT
-453 VLAGTAFAWGMNWL
+453 WQPVVLATFC
-467 KENRRS
+467 
-473 WQPAALAVFSFGL
+473 FGL
-486 LLPLGEMIRLHPYQ
+486 ALSLAEMIRLHPYQ

-511 RGADYRYML
+511 RGADDRFML

-528 QASDSL
+528 QASDEL
-534 REELDERQEVPPRGR
+534 REQLVERQEVPPRNR

-576 HAADFAM
+576 NAADFAM

-595 PVMVEIKR
+595 PVLVEIKR

-611 YDIRGRSISSLLAIP
+611 YDIRGSSISSLLSIP

>member
-1 MPRYRHLVR
+1 
-10 LANRQLQHWF
+10 
-20 PGASRQT
+20 
-27 RLPQANHAFA
+27 
-37 ALHQGNYATI
+37 
-47 PNYLVTDLRYMDAGD
+47 
-62 KAQKR
+62 
-67 QAGPPGTGL
+67 
-76 PIAMSAITTSALDT
+76 MSSITTSALEA
-90 PSRRSMERTC
+90 PARRSVEKTC
-100 DDLAIFVIVVVGF
+100 DDLAFLVLGVVAV
-113 VASLTF
+113 VAGLTF

-181 TRRLLGAVVGII
+181 TRRLLGAIVGVI
-193 GLSVTWRLGRR
+193 GLGVTWRLARR

-238 VAMVILML
+238 VAMVVLIM

-251 AEEYPSPSPR
+251 IEEYPAPSPR
-261 TILIVGLGAGLSL
+261 TILIVGLGAGLSI
-274 GSRILGG
+274 GCRVLGG
-281 LALIYAVIGFLPML
+281 LALIYAVVGFIPLWI
-295 LEEIR
+295 EEFR
-300 TQGGREAVRRFVYV
+300 KQGPREATHRFAHVIYV
-314 VYTLLPGLI
+314 LLPGLV

-336 IIEPG
+336 IMEPG
-341 NPFHALSYFSHFFEK
+341 HPLEAVTYFSHFFEK

-386 EVLLG
+386 EVLLVL
-391 LSIAAAI
+391 LSAAVI
-398 ATLLALP
+398 TTFMSLS
-405 RADVSGRRKT
+405 RTDVAAKRKSVM
-415 ILLMLT
+415 LMLT
-421 LAATLPIAVAIVKRP
+421 LAATLPLVIAMVKRP

-443 HFIFVIPPMT
+443 HFIFVIPPMA
-453 VLAGTAFAWGMNWL
+453 VLGGVAFARGMDWL
-467 KENRRS
+467 GENRRA
-473 WQPAALAVFSFGL
+473 WQPAALAVFAFGL
-486 LLPLGEMIRLHPYQ
+486 LLPLSEMIRLHPYQ

-511 RGADYRYML
+511 RTADNFFML

-528 QASDSL
+528 QASDGL
-534 REELDERQEVPPRGR
+534 REQLAERQEVPPQHR

-583 TLGEFYCKGLTA
+583 TLGEFYCKGLAA